1 MTQATAAA
9 GTGKPWDPVV
19 SGLRCFLVL
28 LTTSKGR
35 GQAMAALLLP
45 PLGPGCG
52 LAILSTRLPGH
63 RSPTSW
69 GKLNLLIHMVCGG
82 FWVKWILWGLER
94 SPQATH
100 GRAHGEW
107 SILDLMTRRY
117 ADGATPAPSGPGAM
131 TTATSS

>member
-1 MTQATAAA
+1 MF
-9 GTGKPWDPVV
+9 P
-19 SGLRCFLVL
+19 CL
-28 LTTSKGR
+28 LTTSKGQGP
-35 GQAMAALLLP
+35 GQGSSAPTATQ
-45 PLGPGCG
+45 GPGCG
-52 LAILSTRLPGH
+52 LAILSTWLPGH

-69 GKLNLLIHMVCGG
+69 GKLNLLIRMVCGG

-117 ADGATPAPSGPGAM
+117 ADGAAPAPPGPGAM